1 MNNHVKQESERETQ
15 CPNFDFDFAA
25 LNDLCTGVEEQ
36 QWDGLQFPTS
46 TLEDELFKYKQALPE
61 DERVV
66 SPFDASS
73 TVSSALAGDH
83 DLREVPQWMTDYLP
97 FNGQTANLLLQA
109 PNDSET
115 KVPAPHTATKQGN
128 SSENIN
134 TVRSEFTD
142 EALKSLSVKELN
154 RLVKVKGLSKD
165 QVAKIKYQRRTIKN
179 RGYAQNCRIKRIK
192 QKQGLEEENISLQQQ
207 IQDLQSQ
214 LNLATKERDEMKC
227 KYKQL
232 KKFVIATFGK
242 ENKVIALKER

>member
-1 MNNHVKQESERETQ
+1 M
-15 CPNFDFDFAA
+15 AA

-46 TLEDELFKYKQALPE
+46 SLEDELFKYKQALPE

-66 SPFDASS
+66 SPFGASS
-73 TVSSALAGDH
+73 TVSSALAGEH
-83 DLREVPQWMTDYLP
+83 DLREVPHWMTDYLP
-97 FNGQTANLLLQA
+97 FNDQTADLMLQG

-115 KVPAPHTATKQGN
+115 KLPAPHIATVEGN
-128 SSENIN
+128 SSENN
-134 TVRSEFTD
+134 TVKSEFTD

-192 QKQGLEEENISLQQQ
+192 QKQGLEEENISL
-207 IQDLQSQ
+207 
-214 LNLATKERDEMKC
+214 
-227 KYKQL
+227 
-232 KKFVIATFGK
+232 
-242 ENKVIALKER
+242 